1 MTELE
6 ESLSYTKSI
15 LNDAETENKDL
26 KFQRDTLSKEIQGLE
41 ERLSKVEKVKFSRG
55 NQTKCK

>member
-1 MTELE
+1 LTELE
-6 ESLSYTKSI
+6 ESLTYTKSI

-55 NQTKCK
+55 N